1 MKKLYKFEE
10 NDVIYIYE
18 NNKEIKALV
27 IDAEHLSQTDE
38 SRHKPKAIVDD
49 LIILHNVI
57 VEEDD
62 EFHQLVLYRKVSDID
77 HKKEIANAFVDAE
90 NLRIYV
96 SKLAIDDLNEK
107 IDYIVVEDDE
117 PQDLHSHE
125 EIYVQTYQSYMN
137 PEINKATFHMKDKT
151 TLTALEVSDMLYDR
165 FEQIEKTV
173 EMIKEN
179 VVFYHQLDSKDTD

>member
-18 NNKEIKALV
+18 NDGNIKALV

-38 SRHKPKAIVDD
+38 TRHKPKAIVDD
-49 LIILHNVI
+49 LIILHTAI

-62 EFHQLVLYRKVSDID
+62 EFHQLVLYRKVSEID

-90 NLRIYV
+90 HLRIHV
-96 SKLAIDDLNEK
+96 SKLSIDELVEK
-107 IDYIVVEDDE
+107 IDHITVEDDE
-117 PQDLHSHE
+117 PRTLHSYE
-125 EIYVQTYQSYMN
+125 SIYMKTYHSYMH
-137 PEINKATFHMKDKT
+137 PEMHKADFHMKDGT

-173 EMIKEN
+173 EMIRDN
-179 VVFYHQLDSKDTD
+179 VVFYYSK

>member
-10 NDVIYIYE
+10 GDVIYIYE
-18 NNKEIKALV
+18 NDGNIKALA
-27 IDAEHLSQTDE
+27 IDAEHLSQTGE

-49 LIILHNVI
+49 LILLNNAI

-62 EFHQLVLYRKVSDID
+62 EFHQLILYRKVSDID

-90 NLRIYV
+90 HLRVYV
-96 SKLAIDDLNEK
+96 SKLAIDNLVEK
-107 IDYIVVEDDE
+107 IDHIIVEDDE
-117 PQDLHSHE
+117 RRDLHSYE
-125 EIYVQTYQSYMN
+125 EIYMQTYHSYMH
-137 PEINKATFHMKDKT
+137 PEMHKADFHMKDKT
-151 TLTALEVSDMLYDR
+151 TLTASEISDMLYDR

-179 VVFYHQLDSKDTD
+179 VVSYYSK

>member
-49 LIILHNVI
+49 LIILNNAI

-62 EFHQLVLYRKVSDID
+62 EFHQLILYRKVSEID
-77 HKKEIANAFVDAE
+77 HKKEIANVFVDAE
-90 NLRIYV
+90 SLRVYV
-96 SKLAIDDLNEK
+96 SKLAIDELVEK
-107 IDYIVVEDDE
+107 IESIAVEDDE
-117 PQDLHSHE
+117 PRDLHSYE
-125 EIYVQTYQSYMN
+125 EIYMQTYHSYMH
-137 PEINKATFHMKDKT
+137 PEMHKAEFKMKDGT
-151 TLTALEVSDMLYDR
+151 TLTSNEISDILYDR
-165 FEQIEKTV
+165 FEEIEQSV
-173 EMIKEN
+173 EMIKDN
-179 VVFYHQLDSKDTD
+179 VVFYYSK